1 MNMNLADLF
10 GCTYIINLPDR
21 HDRRRAITREL
32 RRAGMPWEAGR
43 VELFSAERVSEAAG
57 FPNPGVRGCFH
68 SHLRILEQAQQ
79 RKLDSILIM
88 EDDLVISP
96 LVREH
101 QDQLAALLQQ
111 PWDVVYLGHVESV
124 PTDLPLRLKTFSG
137 PLMTCHFYAVKALAR
152 DRLIEYLKKAES
164 RPAGHPD
171 GGRMHLDAA
180 LTMFRQANPDVIT
193 LIAEPNL
200 GWQRPSRSDIHSTWM
215 QRTPVFR
222 EAYDVARQLR
232 RGLRFLKGQGAKR

>member
-1 MNMNLADLF
+1 MSLADLF
-10 GCTYIINLPDR
+10 GCTYIVNLADR

-32 RRAGMPWEAGR
+32 QRAGMPLKPGQ
-43 VELFSAERVSEAAG
+43 VELFSAVRAREAAG
-57 FPNPGVRGCFH
+57 FPNAGARGCFQ

-79 RKLDSILIM
+79 RKLDNVLIV

-96 LVREH
+96 LIRE
-101 QDQLAALLQQ
+101 QQEQLAKLLTQ
-111 PWDVVYLGHVESV
+111 PWDVIYLGHVENV
-124 PTDLPLRLKTFSG
+124 AEGLPLQLKRFDG
-137 PLMTCHFYAVKALAR
+137 PLMTSHFYGVKAQAR
-152 DRLIEYLKKAES
+152 DRLIEYLKRAES

-171 GGRMHLDAA
+171 GGPMHLDAA
-180 LTMFRQANPDVIT
+180 LTMFRQANPDLIT

-222 EAYDVARQLR
+222 EAYDVARQVR
-232 RGLRFLKGQGAKR
+232 RGLRFLSGQRAKH